1 MNTQL
6 WVAALLIVGLAV
18 MMLEVFVPSGGVLGF
33 ISVVSIGAAV
43 VTAFVEQG
51 TGFGLLVLSIT
62 CAAVPAVLGLA
73 FRWFPETPLGRRV
86 LPPPPEPD
94 DVAPHARKRRQLR
107 GLVGLTGRATTE
119 MLPWG
124 SVTVNGQ
131 ACEALAEGG
140 PIAGETE
147 VEVVGVQGTKL
158 VVRAAGAAGPS
169 PGGAAGPSPGSA
181 AGGPDPAGPSSPAER
196 PAGGPPS
203 RLSRTLEEFDF
214 EKLEPPAA

>member
-6 WVAALLIVGLAV
+6 WVAALLVVGLAV
-18 MMLEVFVPSGGVLGF
+18 MVLEVFVPSGGVLGLV
-33 ISVVSIGAAV
+33 SVVAIGAAV

-51 TGFGLLVLSIT
+51 TGFGLAVLAVA
-62 CAAVPAVLGLA
+62 CVAVPTVLGAA

-94 DVAPHARKRRQLR
+94 DVAPHARQRRLLR
-107 GLVGLTGRATTE
+107 GLVGLTGRSTSE

-124 SVTVNGQ
+124 SVTVNGL
-131 ACEALAEGG
+131 ACEAVAEGG
-140 PIAGETE
+140 PIAGDTE

-158 VVRAAGAAGPS
+158 VVRPAGAAGPS
-169 PGGAAGPSPGSA
+169 PGGAAGPGPAQAPGE
-181 AGGPDPAGPSSPAER
+181 PDQPAPER
-196 PAGGPPS
+196 PAGEPAP